1 MIRKTIVEQ
10 FLSHREKFGERV
22 LVHRHWLHQHP
33 ELAFAEK
40 ETTNYIMK
48 QLEHV
53 GIPYKRIGTCGL
65 YADLLADSAY
75 PTIAIRAEID
85 GLPVKEET
93 GLPFASIYDGKM
105 HACGHDANTAIV
117 LTLAE
122 VLAEEK
128 QNLKCNVRFIF
139 EPAEEIGEGA
149 NYMIQHGA
157 LENPKPEEILLF
169 HFGNETRD
177 TVEINRK
184 ISTAQIAGLQIAI
197 KGRAS
202 HFSQYDEGIDAMYAA
217 SKLITAAREINE
229 RVTVEYPFILG
240 FGLMQAGSSGNIV
253 AERAELKGSLRTFT
267 KKDFEILY
275 GEFIQKVR
283 EIELETGA
291 DIQVEI
297 TKIIPPIINDD
308 NMVEHACEIGQY
320 LGRKHFQVVDEPFLA
335 GDNAAYYL
343 EEIPG
348 LHVVFMAKKEGEAT
362 YPIHNSRFDLD
373 EKEIIKALEFL
384 LAFVVSSF

>member
-1 MIRKTIVEQ
+1 M
-10 FLSHREKFGERV
+10 
-22 LVHRHWLHQHP
+22 HRHWLHQHP

-53 GIPYKRIGTCGL
+53 GIPYKQIGTCGL
-65 YADLLADSAY
+65 YADLLADSSY

-217 SKLITAAREINE
+217 SKLIMAAREINE